1 MKELVVISGK
11 GGTGKTS
18 ITAALAG
25 LAKNPVLADADVDAP
40 DLELVIEPS
49 VQERNDFY
57 GGVKAGIDPDACIG
71 CGECAAAC
79 RFDAIAQTQD
89 GLFAVKPFGC
99 EGCGVCHLVCPAGAV
114 ALTPRKCGQWFVS
127 HTRFGPMVHARLGVA
142 EENSGKLVATV
153 RKNAGRIA
161 QETGAS
167 VVLTDGPPGVGCP
180 VISALTGADAAL
192 IVAEP
197 TKSAA
202 HDAKRTLELCN
213 FFQIP
218 TMLAV
223 NKCGLYPE
231 GEQALKDLAG
241 ELGAAFLGGVPY
253 DPDVTRAM
261 VAKKTVVEYS
271 DGPAARAV
279 RRLWENI
286 RARLYAMEKA
296 V

>member
-161 QETGAS
+161 QETGA
-167 VVLTDGPPGVGCP
+167 
-180 VISALTGADAAL
+180 DAAL